1 MYVSVNLCTYTFI
14 YIYTNT
20 YIVIYIHTYTL
31 QYIYVYN
38 IYIYISYVCM
48 YMYTHTHTHTH
59 THSYIHANRSGVL
72 AATVDC
78 YTENKLS
85 STWEHHLGVPLH
97 RKSEVLTLL
106 PLLVQKDKC

>member
-1 MYVSVNLCTYTFI
+1 
-14 YIYTNT
+14 
-20 YIVIYIHTYTL
+20 
-31 QYIYVYN
+31 
-38 IYIYISYVCM
+38 M
-48 YMYTHTHTHTH
+48 YMYTQTHTHTHTH
-59 THSYIHANRSGVL
+59 THTLTQIHTNRSGVL

-106 PLLVQKDKC
+106 PLLVQKDKY